1 MALPN
6 IDRSREGW
14 YLGLFSVQCLAC
26 LALLTWYEV
35 TGNTTDSAL
44 GTVVAVGKGMG
55 QLVIVVAAW
64 TVTLLE
70 GYSMLAER
78 YLRRRYREGRA
89 EGQVE
94 GRAEGRVEGR
104 AEGRVEGRVEGRAEG
119 QAEGRVEGQVER
131 DTEWSAWLRRLQ
143 EAQARGEPFDEPSPA
158 EDEARNGPRNH
169 N

>member
-1 MALPN
+1 M
-6 IDRSREGW
+6 
-14 YLGLFSVQCLAC
+14 QCLAC

-89 EGQVE
+89 EG
-94 GRAEGRVEGR
+94 RAEER
-104 AEGRVEGRVEGRAEG
+104 AE
-119 QAEGRVEGQVER
+119 R
-131 DTEWSAWLRRLQ
+131 DAEWSAWLRRLQ
-143 EAQARGEPFDEPSPA
+143 EAQARGEPYCDYSI
-158 EDEARNGPRNH
+158 
-169 N
+169 